1 LWPIG
6 LDSANPNP
14 VNSRIGGERA
24 LSGVVPIGQHY
35 ATIGDLFC
43 VRASRHSF
51 GFQFSTMV
59 IGGLAMSGRLLIRKR

>member
-6 LDSANPNP
+6 LDSADPNP

-35 ATIGDLFC
+35 ATSGDLEDGQEGSMN
-43 VRASRHSF
+43 A
-51 GFQFSTMV
+51 
-59 IGGLAMSGRLLIRKR
+59 